1 MGAVMP
7 IASAYGR
14 YVSIEATT
22 TRASTVIRS
31 MPTSDT
37 RTHASITIPLSRTR
51 SRTSMRLVPPGAR
64 STGGMSLAYLLRGRL
79 LETVGKRWS
88 WRSSSRMRVSRRA
101 IAFCVS
107 AGLIG
112 PATSDR
118 ESDWRSE
125 KLEKHES
132 SRSLATLDSHH
143 RRPLQLQP
151 DGHEVVRRPRAGVA
165 ERELAL
171 VARGDFLHFGVEDR
185 GRVALDQE
193 RGVHDHPLA
202 NWLVGPRGDRR
213 VAQILVDLAHVGVG
227 FVGQRL
233 LDHAPELHAREVRR
247 GLLVLDDLLFEPA
260 DVLIIPLHLGQHLV
274 AVPIHLETEFELVL
288 HLLQHVAQ
296 GVVGVLEELNDV
308 LLGLEERAE
317 AHRHGREAALDDRLV
332 DVRVGQHVLARR

>member
-7 IASAYGR
+7 IASAYRR

-31 MPTSDT
+31 MPTSDM

-79 LETVGKRWS
+79 LETVEKRWS
-88 WRSSSRMRVSRRA
+88 WRSSSGMRVSRRP
-101 IAFCVS
+101 IASCVS

-112 PATSDR
+112 PATSDRSYRHQLRPICSALSIQQTSRRTRTASSSTLANEMHLKEQQLRVDRGFELGVGHVGHLLENEVQASDR

-151 DGHEVVRRPRAGVA
+151 DGHEVVRRPRSGVA

-202 NWLVGPRGDRR
+202 NWLVGPRGDR
-213 VAQILVDLAHVGVG
+213 
-227 FVGQRL
+227 
-233 LDHAPELHAREVRR
+233 
-247 GLLVLDDLLFEPA
+247 
-260 DVLIIPLHLGQHLV
+260 
-274 AVPIHLETEFELVL
+274 
-288 HLLQHVAQ
+288 
-296 GVVGVLEELNDV
+296 
-308 LLGLEERAE
+308 
-317 AHRHGREAALDDRLV
+317 
-332 DVRVGQHVLARR
+332 